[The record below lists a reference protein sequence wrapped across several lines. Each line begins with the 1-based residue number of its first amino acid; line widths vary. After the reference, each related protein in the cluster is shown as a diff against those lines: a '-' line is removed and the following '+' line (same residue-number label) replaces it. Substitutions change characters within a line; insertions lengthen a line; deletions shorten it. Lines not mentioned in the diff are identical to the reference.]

1 MKVGDIV
8 IPNDPAYPLRSG
20 SSAYTHA
27 IVVQE
32 QPLVLVSVEADM
44 RWEVTVKPDKLKVIG
59 VADPEQLK
67 ICMTRLEK

>member
-20 SSAYTHA
+20 SDAYTHA

-32 QPLVLVSVEADM
+32 QPLVLVSEESDM
-44 RWEVTVKPDKLKVIG
+44 RWESTVKPDKLKVIG
-59 VADPEQLK
+59 VAKQEQLE
-67 ICMTRLEK
+67 ICMRRLER

>member
-32 QPLVLVSVEADM
+32 QPLVLVSEESDM
-44 RWEVTVKPDKLKVIG
+44 RWESTVKPDKLKVIG
-59 VADPEQLK
+59 VAKQEQLE
-67 ICMTRLEK
+67 ICMRRLER